1 MNGKENEFGICP
13 DDRPGLGSGSVP
25 RYLRREGEK
34 GTIDKPYLAYRPFER
49 ASNTNSAFSD
59 VNGLRVELETI

>member
-1 MNGKENEFGICP
+1 MAKRTSSGYVPMIGPVLVLDRYPGIY
-13 DDRPGLGSGSVP
+13 DAKVRTS
-25 RYLRREGEK
+25 
-34 GTIDKPYLAYRPFER
+34 TIDKPYLAYRPFER